1 VRTGFPRSSRPT
13 APFADPEEAV
23 STHLVLLG
31 VRVRRALARTVVH
44 RAVVLALAAVTGL
57 VVVSL
62 VSSAEAARQRWGR
75 ARPVAIATRDLTPGD
90 LIDGSAVE
98 VRRLPEA
105 AVAPGALA
113 EAPAGSVVREP
124 VVAGEPLVAER
135 LAPQGL
141 RGVAALV
148 PRGHRAVAVPI
159 GPLAA
164 PPLTVGDVVDVL
176 AVVPVAAGESPGQSG
191 DVPSFPLVEAAVV
204 VDVGEQSIAIAVPE
218 ADAPRV
224 AWVLT
229 NGSLVLALAGA

>member
-1 VRTGFPRSSRPT
+1 M
-13 APFADPEEAV
+13 
-23 STHLVLLG
+23 VLG
-31 VRVRRALARTVVH
+31 LAI
-44 RAVVLALAAVTGL
+44 VTGL

-75 ARPVAIATRDLTPGD
+75 ARPVAVATRDLAPGD
-90 LIDGSAVE
+90 VVDGSAVE

-105 AVAPGALA
+105 AVTPDALG
-113 EAPAGSVVREP
+113 EPPSGSVVRQP
-124 VVAGEPLVAER
+124 VAAGEPLVPER

-141 RGVAALV
+141 TGVAALV
-148 PRGHRAVAVPI
+148 PVGYRAVAIPI

-164 PPLTVGDVVDVL
+164 PPLTTGDLVDVL
-176 AVVPVAAGESPGQSG
+176 AVVAAAVEEPALARG
-191 DVPSFPLVEAAVV
+191 DQPSFPLVEAAMV

-229 NGSLVLALAGA
+229 NGSIVLALAGA